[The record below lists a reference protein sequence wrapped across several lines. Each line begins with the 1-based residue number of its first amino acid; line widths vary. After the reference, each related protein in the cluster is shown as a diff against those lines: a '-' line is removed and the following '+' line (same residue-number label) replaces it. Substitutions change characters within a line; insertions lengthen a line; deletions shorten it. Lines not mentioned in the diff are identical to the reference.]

1 MAGHLDK
8 SLPLEY
14 QEEQSRLNILGFWIF
29 LGAEIALFSTLFV
42 TYLTYHMRT
51 AGGPTAEELFVVKD
65 FMIETLLLLFSS
77 FTMGIAIFKMRNND
91 LKGLLVW
98 FVITLV
104 LGGGFLFYEIRE
116 FYMYAVHEGATMQTS
131 AFLSG
136 FFTLLGTHGLHVTV
150 GVFWAISI
158 IIQLVRRGLT
168 PVTARKV
175 FIIGLYWHF
184 LDVVWIFIF
193 TLVYLNGLV
202 G

>member
-1 MAGHLDK
+1 
-8 SLPLEY
+8 
-14 QEEQSRLNILGFWIF
+14 
-29 LGAEIALFSTLFV
+29 
-42 TYLTYHMRT
+42 
-51 AGGPTAEELFVVKD
+51 
-65 FMIETLLLLFSS
+65 
-77 FTMGIAIFKMRNND
+77 
-91 LKGLLVW
+91 
-98 FVITLV
+98 
-104 LGGGFLFYEIRE
+104 
-116 FYMYAVHEGATMQTS
+116 MQTS